1 MIKSFQKGV
10 TDTELVTSNI
20 MLIVAVL
27 FGVFM
32 FKTVGGWVSC
42 DNYQEFTDRQT
53 KYSVINGCFV
63 KTKSG
68 WIPKSEIRSG
78 VSETRSENVE

>member
-1 MIKSFQKGV
+1 MIKIFKKVSGN
-10 TDTELVTSNI
+10 TELNI
-20 MLIVAVL
+20 TLMLMVAVL

-32 FKTVGGWVSC
+32 FKTIGGWISC
-42 DNYQEFTDRQT
+42 NDYQSITDRQT
-53 KYSVINGCFV
+53 KYSIINGCFV

-68 WIPKSEIRSG
+68 WILKSEIRSE